1 MSGAA
6 FPSGL
11 VLDFEGVEG
20 EKVQILRLITNRRTS
35 RLSEQRR
42 QFAIFLRPDKILHQV
57 WSGVFRDYVDTGDE
71 RKKPIELGVFRQHTA

>member
-20 EKVQILRLITNRRTS
+20 EKVQILRFVTDRRTS

-42 QFAIFLRPDKILHQV
+42 QFAIFLRPDKILYKV

-71 RKKPIELGVFRQHTA
+71 RKKPVELGVFRQHTA